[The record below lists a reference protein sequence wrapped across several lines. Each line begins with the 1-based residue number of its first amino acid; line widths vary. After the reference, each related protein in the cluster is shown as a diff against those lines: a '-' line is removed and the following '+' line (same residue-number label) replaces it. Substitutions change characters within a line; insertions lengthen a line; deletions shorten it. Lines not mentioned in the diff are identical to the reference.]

1 MNCFVKLQDLT
12 KRYEDVT
19 ALDNVN
25 LEVKRSE
32 ILTVIGP
39 NGSGKTTLLRM
50 MAFLDKPTEGEI
62 YFDGA
67 RINDNNRNHMRTK
80 CTMVFQKTALFDT
93 TVYNNIAYGLRLRK
107 CSKREIEERIREI
120 LEIVRLE
127 GYEKRQTKKLSGGE
141 QQRVSLARALTL
153 NTELLLLDEPTA
165 NLDPKNA
172 SIIEEAIARVNREYN
187 TTIVTTTHNMFQA
200 ESITERV
207 ALLLRG
213 KIVEIGTASEI
224 FGRASKNLASFAMLE
239 NVFSGISRIREDG
252 TSLIEVGDAVQIEAA
267 LKKSGKVT
275 VLVRPEDIIVSRKAV
290 NSSARNIFEG
300 RIVGISDLGSTVKLN
315 VDVGKPF
322 VAQITKLSFSEMRLN
337 LNSKV
342 FLTFKASSVYI
353 V

>member
-1 MNCFVKLQDLT
+1 MNCFVKLQGLT
-12 KRYEDVT
+12 KRYENVT
-19 ALDNVN
+19 ALDNIN

-62 YFDGA
+62 YFDNA
-67 RINDNNRNHMRTK
+67 RINDNNRNYMRTK

-107 CSKREIEERIREI
+107 RSKREIEERIREI
-120 LEIVRLE
+120 LELVRLE

-153 NTELLLLDEPTA
+153 DTELLLLDEPTA
-165 NLDPKNA
+165 NLDPKNV
-172 SIIEEAIARVNREYN
+172 SIIEEAIARVNGEYN

-200 ESITERV
+200 ENITERV

-213 KIVEIGTASEI
+213 KIAEIGTTSEI
-224 FGRASKNLASFAMLE
+224 FGKASKDLAGFARLE
-239 NVFSGISRIREDG
+239 NVFSGISKIREDG

-275 VLVRPEDIIVSRKAV
+275 VLVRPQDIIVSRKAV
-290 NSSARNIFEG
+290 SSSARNVFEG
-300 RIVGISDLGSTVKLN
+300 KIIGISDLGSTVKLN
-315 VDVGKPF
+315 VDGGKSF
-322 VAQITKLSFSEMRLN
+322 VAQITKRSFNEMRLN

-342 FLTFKASSVYI
+342 FLAFKASSVYI

>member
-1 MNCFVKLQDLT
+1 MNCLVKLQDLT

-25 LEVKRSE
+25 LEVKRNE
-32 ILTVIGP
+32 ILTIIGP

-50 MAFLDKPTEGEI
+50 MAFIDKPTEGKI
-62 YFDGA
+62 YFNGA
-67 RINDNNRNHMRTK
+67 RINSNSRNYMRTK
-80 CTMVFQKTALFDT
+80 CTMVFQKTALFGT

-107 CSKREIEERIREI
+107 RSKREIEERIREV
-120 LEIVRLE
+120 LELVRLE
-127 GYEKRQTKKLSGGE
+127 GYEKRQAKKLSGGE
-141 QQRVSLARALTL
+141 QQRVSLARALAL
-153 NTELLLLDEPTA
+153 NTELLLLDEPTV

-172 SIIEEAIARVNREYN
+172 SIIEEAIARVNHEYN
-187 TTIVTTTHNMFQA
+187 TTIVMTTHNMFQA
-200 ESITERV
+200 ENITERV

-213 KIVEIGTASEI
+213 KIAEIGTASEI
-224 FGRASKNLASFAMLE
+224 FGTASKNLASFARLE

-252 TSLIEVGDAVQIEAA
+252 TSLIEVGNAVQIEAI

-275 VLVRPEDIIVSRKAV
+275 VFIRPEDIIVSRRAV

-322 VAQITKLSFSEMRLN
+322 VVQITKRSFSEMRLN
-337 LNSKV
+337 LNSRV
-342 FLTFKASSVYI
+342 FLTFKASSVHI

>member
-1 MNCFVKLQDLT
+1 MSCIVKLADLT
-12 KRYEDVT
+12 KRYENVA

-25 LEVKRSE
+25 LEVRRNE

-62 YFDGA
+62 LFNDT
-67 RINDNNRNHMRTK
+67 RIDYNNRGHIRTK

-93 TVYNNIAYGLRLRK
+93 TVGGNISYGLKLRK
-107 CSKREIEERIREI
+107 CSKREIKEKTREI
-120 LEIVRLE
+120 LELVRLE
-127 GYEKRQTKKLSGGE
+127 GYEKRQAKRLSGGE
-141 QQRVSLARALTL
+141 QQRVSLARALAL

-165 NLDPKNA
+165 NLDPKNVSA
-172 SIIEEAIARVNREYN
+172 IEEAIQRVKHEHN

-207 ALLLRG
+207 ALLIRG
-213 KIVEIGTASEI
+213 KIVETGTSSEV
-224 FGRASKNLASFAMLE
+224 FGKASKNLASFTRLE
-239 NVFSGISRIREDG
+239 NIFSGNSIVCEDG
-252 TSLIEVGDAVQIEAA
+252 TSLIEVGDTVQIEAA
-267 LKKSGKVT
+267 LEKSGKVT
-275 VLVRPEDIIVSRKAV
+275 VLVRPEDIIVSKKAIDT
-290 NSSARNIFEG
+290 SARNIFEG
-300 RIVGISDLGSTVKLN
+300 RIVGISELGSTVKLN
-315 VDVGKPF
+315 VDVGKSF
-322 VAQITKLSFSEMRLN
+322 VAQITKRSFNEMRLN